1 MLLSCR
7 QRKPKSP
14 NSAIWQNP
22 NVDITPCFRQKPS
35 ISTFPRRRRGH
46 FFASN
51 GQTKPLCTNR
61 TNFETRPFCRP
72 SIRLVTKRQPKDRD
86 RQGGRTITL
95 YCRCRDGTPLSSSPP
110 PPWSAELTRSTQP
123 CQEDGPSP
131 PRPSSSFF
139 HAGFKGLDLFAEQLQ
154 AALRAQNVSREAFVR
169 NELTRHAFSS
179 GKRAP
184 ARRNHGT
191 PKRPSRAQQTW
202 RLREV
207 SPQRHLTRFTCGKIE
222 SCINMCEVHTTRRS
236 NK

>member
-1 MLLSCR
+1 MSTAKAKIAKQRYLAKPECR
-7 QRKPKSP
+7 HHALFSPKTF
-14 NSAIWQNP
+14 
-22 NVDITPCFRQKPS
+22 DFD
-35 ISTFPRRRRGH
+35 ISTSTSGS

-72 SIRLVTKRQPKDRD
+72 GIHHVTKRQPKDRD
-86 RQGGRTITL
+86 RQGGQAITL

-184 ARRNHGT
+184 ARRNRGT
-191 PKRPSRAQQTW
+191 PKRSRAQQTW

-207 SPQRHLTRFTCGKIE
+207 SPAAPPHPLHLWQDRKLYKY
-222 SCINMCEVHTTRRS
+222 V
-236 NK
+236 